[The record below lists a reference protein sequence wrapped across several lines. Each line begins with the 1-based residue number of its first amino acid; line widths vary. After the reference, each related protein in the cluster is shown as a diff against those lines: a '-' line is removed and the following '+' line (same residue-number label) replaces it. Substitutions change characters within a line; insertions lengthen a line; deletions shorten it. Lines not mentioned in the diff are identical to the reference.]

1 MLARVVRKF
10 LVFSYAHN
18 IPVVVAAAMDPKAK
32 ASAPTYGVINLE
44 GRLRK
49 RKSGFADPAAS
60 AKPLMVTVY
69 ADAGGQLVAKRV
81 VSPPLGVEDFDITK
95 MELMTK

>member
-1 MLARVVRKF
+1 
-10 LVFSYAHN
+10 
-18 IPVVVAAAMDPKAK
+18 MDSK

-49 RKSGFADPAAS
+49 RKSGFANPAAGRKAS
-60 AKPLMVTVY
+60 DGELVTVY

-81 VSPPLGVEDFDITK
+81 VSLPLGVEDFDITE
-95 MELMTK
+95 MELVTKYP